1 MFRYW
6 YRDNDGVITE
16 FTDRVDRKEHPLE
29 VTIHADEGSVGMSTI
44 TIDDPDGDFLIRNH
58 RKIFVTTTVGE
69 TSTNR
74 TVYVG
79 YSQSIRTIRMDPW
92 TSRARQIIVDV
103 ADLNTVLARRIM
115 TGKDTSRPAESDVAR
130 VTWVE
135 ATNEGSL
142 IDSTTLIQT
151 DDPVDMDDAPDAYL
165 GQQFIDV
172 LSDCANQSGK
182 NYYLTNI
189 DTGDSNT
196 GDYNVFTLWYGA
208 DSLSTY
214 ASAIRLTN
222 DEADLATDTW
232 MVYADNEIERTG
244 DRIHSGGY
252 LAYQG
257 SYVYSQREA
266 TADAFARIDRPINGE
281 NIRTKAKA
289 TARIMRELNDHAAE
303 EERITCTV
311 KVAEERVNALR
322 EGHRVEVKLTH
333 SDNQTDWTWC
343 RVMRRTIRELPG
355 TGYVAITYTLS
366 APMPETP
373 AASTSGVLQEAHG
386 RYTDALGADL
396 IYFKAVGDSPPA
408 GWPLAPTSGLLTAKT
423 DATPPNAN
431 WTYYG
436 WEVGGTG
443 TVDALFRA
451 SAAGVKGNGTYT
463 VTWAIRKNGVVVAS
477 DDVIVTGT
485 GLAYW
490 SDVNEITVS
499 ALAVTTGDVLTA
511 TVSCSPAMPGAIVVP
526 AGTGGG
532 SEAFTI
538 TGGTLA

>member
-79 YSQSIRTIRMDPW
+79 YSQSIRTVRMDPW

-103 ADLNTVLARRIM
+103 ADLNTVLNRRIM

-196 GDYNVFTLWYGA
+196 GDYNLYHLWYGA
-208 DSLSTY
+208 DSSTAY
-214 ASAIRLTN
+214 ASSIKLTN
-222 DEADLATDTW
+222 VEADLATDTW
-232 MVYADNEIERTG
+232 MIYTDSEIERAG
-244 DRIHSGGY
+244 ERVHSGGY

-257 SYVYSQREA
+257 SYAYVQRQS
-266 TADAFARIDRPINGE
+266 TAQSFAQIDRAINGE
-281 NIRTKAKA
+281 NVRTKAKA
-289 TARIMRELNDHAAE
+289 TARINRELTDHAVE
-303 EERITCTV
+303 EERITA
-311 KVAEERVNALR
+311 KVRIDESRVNALR
-322 EGHRVEVKLTH
+322 EGHRVQVKLSH

-343 RVMRRTIRELPG
+343 RVLRRTITEIPG
-355 TGYVAITYTLS
+355 AGKVDVTYVLS
-366 APMPETP
+366 APAE
-373 AASTSGVLQEAHG
+373 AAAAVANGGILAEGHG
-386 RYTDALGADL
+386 RYDTEYGSSLV
-396 IYFKAVGDSPPA
+396 YFKGTGDSPPA
-408 GWPLAPTSGLLTAKT
+408 GWPTQPTTGLISALT
-423 DATPPNAN
+423 DATPPNTN
-431 WTYYG
+431 WAIYG
-436 WEVGGTG
+436 WKVEGTG
-443 TVDALFRA
+443 TIDLLFFA
-451 SAAGVKGNGTYT
+451 SAAGVIGGGTYT
-463 VTWAIRKNGVVVAS
+463 VTWAICKNGTIVAS
-477 DDVIVTGT
+477 EVQSPTGA

-490 SDVNEITVS
+490 KGEQSVTVS
-499 ALAVTTGDVLTA
+499 ALAVVPDDVLTC
-511 TVSCSPAMPGAIVVP
+511 TVTCSPEMPRSLVVP
-526 AGTGGG
+526 AGVGNGERFEVTGG
-532 SEAFTI
+532 S
-538 TGGTLA
+538 LV

>member
-115 TGKDTSRPAESDVAR
+115 TGKDTSRPAETDVAR
-130 VTWVE
+130 VTWLE

-142 IDSTTLIQT
+142 IDSTTYLSSA
-151 DDPVDMDDAPDAYL
+151 DPVNMDDAPDAYL
-165 GQQFIDV
+165 GQEFINV

-196 GDYNVFTLWYGA
+196 GDYNLYHLWYGA
-208 DSLSTY
+208 DSSTAY
-214 ASAIRLTN
+214 ASSIKLTN
-222 DEADLATDTW
+222 VEADLATDTW
-232 MVYADNEIERTG
+232 MIYTDSEIERSG
-244 DRIHSGGY
+244 DRVHSGGY

-257 SYVYSQREA
+257 SYAYVQRQS
-266 TADAFARIDRPINGE
+266 TWQSFAQIDRAINGE

-289 TARIMRELNDHAAE
+289 TARINRELTDHAVE
-303 EERITCTV
+303 EERLTV
-311 KVAEERVNALR
+311 KVRIDETRVNALR
-322 EGHRVEVKLTH
+322 EGHRVQVKLSH

-343 RVMRRTIRELPG
+343 RVLRRTITEIPG
-355 TGYVAITYTLS
+355 AGKVDVTYVLS
-366 APMPETP
+366 APAEEVAAAAVSGILCMSQGPFETLVYWNFP
-373 AASTSGVLQEAHG
+373 GDTP
-386 RYTDALGADL
+386 DAG
-396 IYFKAVGDSPPA
+396 Y
-408 GWPLAPTSGLLTAKT
+408 PLNPTSGSIEPVEDLSA
-423 DATPPNAN
+423 PNPD
-431 WTYYG
+431 WPYTG
-436 WEVGGTG
+436 WKVTGTG
-443 TVDALFRA
+443 TVDVYVYITVRTVLVA
-451 SAAGVKGNGTYT
+451 SVAPSHT
-463 VTWAIRKNGVVVAS
+463 VTVALRLNGVVIAS
-477 DDVIVTGT
+477 DIHVTPT
-485 GLAYW
+485 LSPPAMLAYA
-490 SDVNEITVS
+490 DDYVVEVS
-499 ALAVTTGDVLTA
+499 GVAVVPDDVLTVTLSASPQWNFTTPLA
-511 TVSCSPAMPGAIVVP
+511 TGQH
-526 AGTGGG
+526 G
-532 SEAFTI
+532 ERFQI
-538 TGGTLA
+538 TGGSLT

>member
-103 ADLNTVLARRIM
+103 ADLNTVLNRRIM
-115 TGKDTSRPAESDVAR
+115 TGVDTSRPAETDVAR
-130 VTWVE
+130 VQWLE

-196 GDYNVFTLWYGA
+196 GDYNLYHLWYGA
-208 DSLSTY
+208 DSSTAY
-214 ASAIRLTN
+214 ASSIKLTN
-222 DEADLATDTW
+222 VEADLATDTW
-232 MVYADNEIERTG
+232 MIYTDSEIERSG
-244 DRIHSGGY
+244 DRVHSGGY

-257 SYVYSQREA
+257 SYAYAQRQS
-266 TADAFARIDRPINGE
+266 TAQAFAQIDRSLNGE
-281 NIRTKAKA
+281 NVRTKTKA
-289 TARIMRELNDHAAE
+289 LARINRELTDHAVE

-311 KVAEERVNALR
+311 RIAESRVNALR
-322 EGHRVEVKLTH
+322 EGHRVQVKLTH

-343 RVMRRTIRELPG
+343 RVMRRTIREVPG
-355 TGYVAITYTLS
+355 SGMVEITYTLA
-366 APMPETP
+366 APPE
-373 AASTSGVLQEAHG
+373 AAPSVAVSGILRQSKGPFSDVVWWS
-386 RYTDALGADL
+386 
-396 IYFKAVGDSPPA
+396 FPGDSPHA
-408 GWPLAPTSGLLTAKT
+408 GYPLEPTTGLVEPIEPGS
-423 DATPPNAN
+423 PPNAI
-431 WTYYG
+431 WPYTG
-436 WEVGGTG
+436 WKVTGTG
-443 TVDALFRA
+443 TVDVTLFTTA
-451 SAAGVKGNGTYT
+451 TGVLIDNIDYTITAAICLNGT
-463 VTWAIRKNGVVVAS
+463 IVAS
-477 DDVIVTGT
+477 QVKLASGFLKGWAEDFEVSVSTLAVAPDD
-485 GLAYW
+485 
-490 SDVNEITVS
+490 EIT
-499 ALAVTTGDVLTA
+499 A
-511 TVSCSPAMPGAIVVP
+511 TLVCSPPTMPFFMTPYATGQ
-526 AGTGGG
+526 AG
-532 SEAFTI
+532 ERLQI
-538 TGGTLA
+538 TDGVLA